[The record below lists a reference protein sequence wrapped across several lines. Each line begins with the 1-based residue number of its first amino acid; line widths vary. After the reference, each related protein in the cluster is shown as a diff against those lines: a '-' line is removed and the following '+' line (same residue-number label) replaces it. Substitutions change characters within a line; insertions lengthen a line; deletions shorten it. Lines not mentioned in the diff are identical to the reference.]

1 MFGSRDVVFG
11 VVALTC
17 FGVWACSDASQGAR
31 EVRGVGTGRDAAT
44 DLEDAGPG
52 AADEGE
58 SDDAPPEAPDTLDAL
73 DAERIFELDAEDEVD
88 VFEPDALELDATSA
102 TDGAPPLPDV
112 TPPTE
117 PPTAPP
123 TEPPT
128 APPTEPPTAPPTDPP
143 TAPPTEPPPLVES
156 GIDIFVDNFCNM
168 QVRPMSIDVPR
179 GQRVSLTWNN
189 RSVDY
194 PVDVW
199 LSYAAA
205 SSTSSPAP
213 PGAIVSSSAAAAIVR
228 TTRAPTSRP
237 RAPSSAFSFTV
248 SEARHVTAR
257 RFSSP
262 LSAGRRRAG
271 GGPRF
276 GRPRFPL
283 GPVRGACR

>member
-1 MFGSRDVVFG
+1 MRPMFGSRELVFSA
-11 VVALTC
+11 VALTC
-17 FGVWACSDASQGAR
+17 LGVWACSDASQSTR
-31 EVRGVGTGRDAAT
+31 EVRGVGMGRDAAT

-58 SDDAPPEAPDTLDAL
+58 TVDAPPEAPDTLDAL
-73 DAERIFELDAEDEVD
+73 DAERIFEPDAEDEVD
-88 VFEPDALELDATSA
+88 VFEPDVLELDATSA

-112 TPPTE
+112 APPTEPPTGPPTE

-123 TEPPT
+123 TE
-128 APPTEPPTAPPTDPP
+128 PP

-199 LSYAAA
+199 LSY
-205 SSTSSPAP
+205 
-213 PGAIVSSSAAAAIVR
+213 
-228 TTRAPTSRP
+228 
-237 RAPSSAFSFTV
+237 
-248 SEARHVTAR
+248 
-257 RFSSP
+257 
-262 LSAGRRRAG
+262 G
-271 GGPRF
+271 GGFLDLEPGTSWHDRF
-276 GRPRFPL
+276 EFCGGGNRPYDAGADISTACSEFRFL
-283 GPVRGACR
+283 IHCL